1 MNKIVL
7 DEMEGA
13 GIQEIG
19 GPESNLP
26 YSTPPLRFFTPFQPP
41 TPPTLLW
48 GTLNNLI
55 GFTESTLKLVLSD
68 I

>member
-26 YSTPPLRFFTPFQPP
+26 YSTPPLRFFTAHQPP
-41 TPPTLLW
+41 THQHFSGGLW
-48 GTLNNLI
+48 TIL
-55 GFTESTLKLVLSD
+55 
-68 I
+68 